1 MCVFLQL
8 CLCFSCASS
17 GYIKDS
23 QQYNRDAEGHICS
36 HFLAYGVDGRA
47 EVITFLLLSFSVW
60 QLWPTLSLSSSDAC
74 VLSSVSLHSP
84 GLSSLS
90 KASGSHCL
98 AILSYRCA
106 DPSFGC
112 FQLCFGRHLVL
123 GKTANWD
130 TDSKRSLSNGASLW
144 GENSKQTIEQGER
157 MDCVIQEERMGSEF
171 TYYASQIVSDIRISA
186 SPIIVHFLVGF
197 CSLHQCMLFQL
208 MLPQMLVQ
216 QKRRFLWIHFL
227 MVPKEDHEFFKLWFL
242 GLET

>member
-1 MCVFLQL
+1 MHVSPWFPPTNTSNNNSVVGSYL
-8 CLCFSCASS
+8 CQVL

-47 EVITFLLLSFSVW
+47 RVITFLLLSFSVW
-60 QLWPTLSLSSSDAC
+60 QLWPTLSLSSSDTC
-74 VLSSVSLHSP
+74 ILSSVSLHSP

-98 AILSYRCA
+98 AILSYRCS

-112 FQLCFGRHLVL
+112 FQLCFARHLVL
-123 GKTANWD
+123 GRTANWD

-157 MDCVIQEERMGSEF
+157 ILCNSGREDGEWICILCVPNSVR
-171 TYYASQIVSDIRISA
+171 Y
-186 SPIIVHFLVGF
+186 
-197 CSLHQCMLFQL
+197 
-208 MLPQMLVQ
+208 
-216 QKRRFLWIHFL
+216 KN
-227 MVPKEDHEFFKLWFL
+227 
-242 GLET
+242 